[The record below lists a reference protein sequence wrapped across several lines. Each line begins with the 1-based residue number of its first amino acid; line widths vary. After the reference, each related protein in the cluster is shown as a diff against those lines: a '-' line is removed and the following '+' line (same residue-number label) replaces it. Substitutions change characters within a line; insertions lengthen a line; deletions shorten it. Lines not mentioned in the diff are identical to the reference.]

1 MSLDYPD
8 VYMCMPDLFVKEY
21 SGGGNNYYN
30 WAGYSTTSYEA
41 FKKDEACDLNE
52 HKGSFIKVDPLTMRP
67 FGSDTSRASYVAA
80 DDPGSCPAM
89 KGRYSGR
96 SANAPA
102 DTGSGMRIGCP
113 RAGDFSSS
121 AAQAECDDYMA
132 SFEGHAGTGK
142 LMSLIPRTVST
153 DVGGDSAVG
162 GADTCDWPRDG
173 ECDVDWGGCDP
184 GTDCSDCPDDQSCG
198 DNAGGGDAGDGEA
211 SCDDIQ
217 QEQECV
223 AAEDCTYH
231 PDDPACLPR
240 ACDDENGYIEC
251 VAIDGCTWDDD
262 SNECGG
268 DRRRMQSGASV
279 GMNEPCTDIT
289 QEQECVAAEITVGS
303 TTGITCTWH
312 PDGGDEHPDGQCSQ
326 WQCGDEKNE
335 QECVAVDSCTW
346 DGSECS
352 AVAGA
357 YEPMCLMYGMKPGS
371 KQYYDEKRKYFLAMQ
386 QETDEPDK
394 SGAYWVAYL
403 TEAGT
408 APYHCNS
415 MEKDGNERC
424 TINATTIFF
433 PGMPST
439 SIAMLSI
446 EYVKDLRADP
456 EAAFVPVYKY
466 NMWNKMSINSE
477 DGSIQLT
484 RGIMGFQYGAP
495 RRTMPFIVC
504 YRSNRVEAGL
514 INGIVHAFDWQRVS
528 SRALSRSAT
537 SVRARFWPRSA
548 VCGPL
553 QRPSLPSFGPT
564 AAISTGRGAVK

>member
-1 MSLDYPD
+1 VLVGTATLETWTEPVTEIKQEFQMSLDYPD

-30 WAGYSTTSYEA
+30 WAGFSTTSYEA

-52 HKGSFIKVDPLTMRP
+52 HKGSFIKVDPLSMRP

-80 DDPGSCPAM
+80 DDPGSCPVM

-121 AAQAECDDYMA
+121 AAQTECDDYMA
-132 SFEGHAGTGK
+132 SFEGHAGAGK

-223 AAEDCTYH
+223 AA
-231 PDDPACLPR
+231 
-240 ACDDENGYIEC
+240 
-251 VAIDGCTWDDD
+251 DG
-262 SNECGG
+262 
-268 DRRRMQSGASV
+268 
-279 GMNEPCTDIT
+279 
-289 QEQECVAAEITVGS
+289 
-303 TTGITCTWH
+303 
-312 PDGGDEHPDGQCSQ
+312 
-326 WQCGDEKNE
+326 
-335 QECVAVDSCTW
+335 CTW

-386 QETDEPDK
+386 QETDELDK
-394 SGAYWVAYL
+394 SGLYWVAYL

-456 EAAFVPVYKY
+456 EAVFVPVYKY

-504 YRSNRVEAGL
+504 YRSNVEAGL